1 MIINLIILNSH
12 STVFAFL
19 NIIRFRGVMVST
31 QDFESC
37 DPGSIPGGTFS
48 HYSSVGR
55 AVDCKSICRVFDSP

>member
-37 DPGSIPGGTFS
+37 DPGSIPGGTFF
-48 HYSSVGR
+48 SSL
-55 AVDCKSICRVFDSP
+55 